1 MPLPRLLPQRLTRSW
16 GPIAV
21 GLALVV
27 LTPGC
32 QLGEDPPVSLQLAIS
47 SGQGSDGV
55 ARANLKRLATQI
67 ANEYMRNHPR
77 VLLHLRFLP
86 EGDLVESVRGRARL
100 GAGPDLLISR
110 VGPVEILEREGYL
123 KPIDISP
130 QQLDPL
136 RLKFLSKF
144 RDGNTYDALPFLLQP
159 TVACYDR
166 RRLPKAPTR
175 LEELPARAAEGAR
188 VGLPLQMFE
197 LLWIASDFDADRAL
211 LNLFR
216 TRVQAKSLWQG
227 LSPSDR
233 ARVEE
238 WLDWLARANLEPNVN
253 FVETADELV
262 ERMERGQLDWIS
274 CSSTAI
280 ERLKRKL
287 GPHLGVSVL
296 PTGRDGKPARPL
308 ARLQMLSFG
317 RDSTPAQRQVATSF
331 ALFVLND
338 FSQSKMTGK
347 AFGNMPV
354 NQNVVVSVK
363 DSPALAAMQASL
375 DHSTVPTFRE
385 GVGIGRA
392 IGLGTA
398 RQDPLTQLLKQAVYD
413 EQSPKAVTDQI
424 ENVAEQAFLRD
435 LSKGQRKTALSQEAD
450 L

>member
-1 MPLPRLLPQRLTRSW
+1 VPFPRLLPQRLTRS
-16 GPIAV
+16 GVAIAV

-27 LTPGC
+27 LSTGC
-32 QLGEDPPVSLQLAIS
+32 QRGDDPPVSLQLAIS
-47 SGQGSDGV
+47 TGQGSDGV

-86 EGDLVESVRGRARL
+86 EGDLVESVRARARL

-110 VGPVEILEREGYL
+110 VAPVEILEREGYL

-136 RLKFLSKF
+136 QLKFLSKF
-144 RDGNTYDALPFLLQP
+144 RDGSAYDALPFLLQP

-166 RRLPKAPTR
+166 RRLPQAPTR
-175 LEELPARAAEGAR
+175 LDELPARAAEGVR

-197 LLWIASDFDADRAL
+197 LLWTASSFDADQPL
-211 LNLFR
+211 LKLFR
-216 TRVQAKSLWQG
+216 TRVATKSLWQG
-227 LSPSDR
+227 LSPTERD
-233 ARVEE
+233 RVEE
-238 WLDWLARANLEPNVN
+238 WLAWLARANIEPNVI
-253 FVETADELV
+253 FVETADEMV

-296 PTGRDGKPARPL
+296 PTGSDGKPARPP
-308 ARLQMLSFG
+308 ARLQLLSFG

-338 FSQSKMTGK
+338 FSQTNLISK

-354 NQNVVVSVK
+354 NQNVVVPVK
-363 DSPALAAMQASL
+363 DSPALAVMQASL

-385 GVGIGRA
+385 GVGFRRA
-392 IGLGTA
+392 IGLRGGS
-398 RQDPLTQLLKQAVYD
+398 QDPLVQLIKQAVYG
-413 EQSPKAVTDQI
+413 EQSAETVTTEI
-424 ENVAEQAFLRD
+424 ESLAQEAFLQD
-435 LSKGQRKTALSQEAD
+435 LSKGQRKTVPSQGGD

>member
-1 MPLPRLLPQRLTRSW
+1 MPLPRLLPQRLTR
-16 GPIAV
+16 GVAIGV

-27 LTPGC
+27 LTTGC
-32 QLGEDPPVSLQLAIS
+32 QGGEDPPVSLQLAIS
-47 SGQGSDGV
+47 TGQGSDGV
-55 ARANLKRLATQI
+55 ARANLKRLSTQI

-86 EGDLVESVRGRARL
+86 EGDLVESVRSRARL

-110 VGPVEILEREGYL
+110 VAPVEILEREGYL
-123 KPIDISP
+123 KPIEISP

-136 RLKFLSKF
+136 QLKFLSKF
-144 RDGNTYDALPFLLQP
+144 RDGAAYDALPFLLQP
-159 TVACYDR
+159 MVACYDR
-166 RRLPKAPTR
+166 RRLPMAPTR
-175 LEELPARAAEGAR
+175 LDELPVRAAEGVR

-197 LLWIASDFDADRAL
+197 LLWTASDFEADQDL
-211 LNLFR
+211 I
-216 TRVQAKSLWQG
+216 
-227 LSPSDR
+227 
-233 ARVEE
+233 
-238 WLDWLARANLEPNVN
+238 
-253 FVETADELV
+253 FVETGDELV

-296 PTGRDGKPARPL
+296 PTGSDGKPARPM
-308 ARLQMLSFG
+308 ARLQLLSFG

-338 FSQSKMTGK
+338 FSQTNLISK

-354 NQNVVVSVK
+354 NQNVVVPVK
-363 DSPALAAMQASL
+363 DSPALAVMQASL

-385 GVGIGRA
+385 GVGFRRA
-392 IGLGTA
+392 IGLGA
-398 RQDPLTQLLKQAVYD
+398 GSQDPLVQLLKQAVYG
-413 EQSPKAVTDQI
+413 EQSPEAVTDAI
-424 ENVAEQAFLRD
+424 EEVAEQAFLKD
-435 LSKGQRKTALSQEAD
+435 LSKGQRKAVPSQEGD

>member
-1 MPLPRLLPQRLTRSW
+1 VPLPRLLPQRLTR
-16 GPIAV
+16 GVAIGV

-27 LTPGC
+27 LTTGC
-32 QLGEDPPVSLQLAIS
+32 QGGEDPPVSLQLAIS
-47 SGQGSDGV
+47 TGQGSDGV

-86 EGDLVESVRGRARL
+86 EGDLVESVRSRARL

-110 VGPVEILEREGYL
+110 VAPVEILEREGYL
-123 KPIDISP
+123 KPIEISP

-136 RLKFLSKF
+136 QLKFLSKF
-144 RDGNTYDALPFLLQP
+144 RDGAAYDALPFLLQP
-159 TVACYDR
+159 MVACYDR
-166 RRLPKAPTR
+166 RRLPMAPTR
-175 LEELPARAAEGAR
+175 LDELPVRAAEGVR

-197 LLWIASDFDADRAL
+197 LLWTASDFEADQDL
-211 LNLFR
+211 I
-216 TRVQAKSLWQG
+216 
-227 LSPSDR
+227 
-233 ARVEE
+233 
-238 WLDWLARANLEPNVN
+238 
-253 FVETADELV
+253 FVETGDELV

-296 PTGRDGKPARPL
+296 PTGSDGKPARPM
-308 ARLQMLSFG
+308 ARLQLLSFG

-338 FSQSKMTGK
+338 FSQTNLISK

-354 NQNVVVSVK
+354 NQNVVVPVK
-363 DSPALAAMQASL
+363 DSPALAVMQASL

-385 GVGIGRA
+385 GVGFRRA
-392 IGLGTA
+392 IGLGA
-398 RQDPLTQLLKQAVYD
+398 GSQDPLVQLLKQAVYG
-413 EQSPKAVTDQI
+413 EQSPEAVTDAI
-424 ENVAEQAFLRD
+424 EEVAEQAFLKD
-435 LSKGQRKTALSQEAD
+435 LSKGQRKAVPSQEGD

>member
-1 MPLPRLLPQRLTRSW
+1 MPLPRLLPQRLTR
-16 GPIAV
+16 GVAIGV

-27 LTPGC
+27 LTTGC
-32 QLGEDPPVSLQLAIS
+32 QQGEDPPVSLQLAIS
-47 SGQGSDGV
+47 TGQGSDGV
-55 ARANLKRLATQI
+55 ARANLKRLSTQI

-86 EGDLVESVRGRARL
+86 EGDLVESVRSRARL

-110 VGPVEILEREGYL
+110 VAPVEILEREGYL
-123 KPIDISP
+123 KPIEISP

-136 RLKFLSKF
+136 QLKFLSKF
-144 RDGNTYDALPFLLQP
+144 RDGAAYDALPFLLQP
-159 TVACYDR
+159 MVACYDR
-166 RRLPKAPTR
+166 RRLPMAPTR
-175 LEELPARAAEGAR
+175 LDELPVRAAEGVR

-197 LLWIASDFDADRAL
+197 LLWTASDFEADQDL
-211 LNLFR
+211 I
-216 TRVQAKSLWQG
+216 
-227 LSPSDR
+227 
-233 ARVEE
+233 
-238 WLDWLARANLEPNVN
+238 
-253 FVETADELV
+253 FVETGDELV

-296 PTGRDGKPARPL
+296 PTGSDGKPARPM
-308 ARLQMLSFG
+308 ARLQLLSFG

-338 FSQSKMTGK
+338 FSQTNLISK

-354 NQNVVVSVK
+354 NQNVVVPVK
-363 DSPALAAMQASL
+363 DSPALAVMQASL

-385 GVGIGRA
+385 GVGFRRA
-392 IGLGTA
+392 IGLGA
-398 RQDPLTQLLKQAVYD
+398 GSQDPLVQLLKQAVYG
-413 EQSPKAVTDQI
+413 EQSPEAVTDAI
-424 ENVAEQAFLRD
+424 EEVAEQAFLKD
-435 LSKGQRKTALSQEAD
+435 LSKGQRKAVPSQEGD

>member
-1 MPLPRLLPQRLTRSW
+1 MPLPRLLPQRLTR
-16 GPIAV
+16 GVAIGV

-27 LTPGC
+27 LTTGC
-32 QLGEDPPVSLQLAIS
+32 QQGEDPPVSLQLAIS
-47 SGQGSDGV
+47 TGQGSDGV
-55 ARANLKRLATQI
+55 ARANLKRLSTQI

-86 EGDLVESVRGRARL
+86 EGDLVESVRSRARL

-110 VGPVEILEREGYL
+110 VAPVEILEREGYL
-123 KPIDISP
+123 KPIEISP

-136 RLKFLSKF
+136 QLKFLSKF
-144 RDGNTYDALPFLLQP
+144 RDGAAYDALPFLLQP
-159 TVACYDR
+159 MVACYDR
-166 RRLPKAPTR
+166 RRLPMAPTR
-175 LEELPARAAEGAR
+175 LDELPVRAAEGVR

-197 LLWIASDFDADRAL
+197 LLWTASDFEADQAL
-211 LNLFR
+211 LKLFR
-216 TRVQAKSLWQG
+216 TRVETKSLWQG

-233 ARVEE
+233 TRVED
-238 WLDWLARANLEPNVN
+238 WLGWLARANIEPNLI
-253 FVETADELV
+253 FVETGDELV

-296 PTGRDGKPARPL
+296 PTGSDGKPARPM
-308 ARLQMLSFG
+308 ARLQLLSFG

-338 FSQSKMTGK
+338 FSQTNLISK

-354 NQNVVVSVK
+354 NQNVVVPVK
-363 DSPALAAMQASL
+363 DSPALAVMQASL

-385 GVGIGRA
+385 GVGFRRA
-392 IGLGTA
+392 IGLGA
-398 RQDPLTQLLKQAVYD
+398 GSQDPLMQLLKQAVYG
-413 EQSPKAVTDQI
+413 EQSPEAVTDAI
-424 ENVAEQAFLRD
+424 EEVAEQAFLKD
-435 LSKGQRKTALSQEAD
+435 LSKGQRKAVPSQEGD

>member
-1 MPLPRLLPQRLTRSW
+1 MPLPRLLPQRLTR
-16 GPIAV
+16 GVAIGV

-27 LTPGC
+27 LTTGC
-32 QLGEDPPVSLQLAIS
+32 QRGEDPPVSLQLAIS
-47 SGQGSDGV
+47 TGQGSDGV
-55 ARANLKRLATQI
+55 ARANLKRLSTQI

-86 EGDLVESVRGRARL
+86 EGDLVESVRSRARL

-110 VGPVEILEREGYL
+110 VAPVEILEREGYL

-136 RLKFLSKF
+136 QLKFLSKF

-175 LEELPARAAEGAR
+175 IEELPARAAEGAR
-188 VGLPLQMFE
+188 VGLPLQMFQ
-197 LLWIASDFDADRAL
+197 LLWTASDFDADQAL
-211 LNLFR
+211 LKLFR

-238 WLDWLARANLEPNVN
+238 WLGWLAEANIEPNLI

-296 PTGRDGKPARPL
+296 PAGRDGKPARPI
-308 ARLQMLSFG
+308 ARLQLLSFG
-317 RDSTPAQRQVATSF
+317 RDSTPAQRKVATSF

-338 FSQSKMTGK
+338 FSQTNLISR

-354 NQNVVVSVK
+354 NQNVVVPVK
-363 DSPALAAMQASL
+363 DSPALAVMQASL

-385 GVGIGRA
+385 GVGFRQA
-392 IGLGTA
+392 IGLGA
-398 RQDPLTQLLKQAVYD
+398 GRQDRLMQLLKQVVYG
-413 EQSPKAVTDQI
+413 ERSPKAVTEEI
-424 ENVAEQAFLRD
+424 EEVAEQAFMKD
-435 LSKGQRKTALSQEAD
+435 LSKGLRKTVSSQEGD